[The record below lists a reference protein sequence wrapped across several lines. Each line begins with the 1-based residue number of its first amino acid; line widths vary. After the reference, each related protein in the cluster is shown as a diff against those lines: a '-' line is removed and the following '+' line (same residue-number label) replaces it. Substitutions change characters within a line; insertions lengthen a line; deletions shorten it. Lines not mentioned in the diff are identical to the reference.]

1 MKTNLLFARSSEIEN
16 KDLQLLNPSTFERNA
31 HIELIQDRT
40 FTWGAAMLSS
50 SSSCSGLFS
59 HGNICWGI
67 TPLLRICLASTL
79 IGRRILQC
87 RQISHS
93 VVLITGEIQKQ
104 GDPTWSLNCF
114 FSPVYPGCPLPQTC
128 TNFNP
133 AMRTWAVLLPPPY
146 PTEHPA
152 ISPGPNLALNSH
164 RSLGA
169 KSPSANHWPHF
180 WINWSTTLK
189 QSCSTQTSC
198 PTLWGKAQ

>member
-104 GDPTWSLNCF
+104 GDPTWSLNCEF
-114 FSPVYPGCPLPQTC
+114 FLSCLPRMSPATDMHKFQPSNENVGCPPASSISNRAPCYLP
-128 TNFNP
+128 
-133 AMRTWAVLLPPPY
+133 WA
-146 PTEHPA
+146 
-152 ISPGPNLALNSH
+152 
-164 RSLGA
+164 
-169 KSPSANHWPHF
+169 KPSSELSQKP
-180 WINWSTTLK
+180 
-189 QSCSTQTSC
+189 
-198 PTLWGKAQ
+198 WGKEPFC